1 MLDEVLKDVE
11 DRLPDYRHL
20 YTFKSII
27 LLPTWSLAKEKN
39 IMTINVNLY
48 VFCGQN
54 IKFFTSRNSVF
65 LATPD
70 SD

>member
-39 IMTINVNLY
+39 SMTINVN
-48 VFCGQN
+48 VCGQN
-54 IKFFTSRNSVF
+54 ITFFTSRNSVF